1 MSDFDI
7 IDPPVT
13 PYSSEDEIKAWI
25 KDLEKRESTQSVNDA
40 IEQAKDWLKWIE
52 DDK

>member
-13 PYSSEDEIKAWI
+13 PYSSEAEIKAWI
-25 KDLEKRESTQSVNDA
+25 KDLEKRESTQSVDEA
-40 IEQAKDWLKWIE
+40 IKQAKEWLGWKN
-52 DDK
+52 DK